1 MDKEF
6 CCDKIVFE
14 NHSDENYLL
23 VGFSNNGDNP
33 TEYIILQKAL
43 SFDEQDKKL
52 GMDTYYLEYYFGEDT
67 LAGYGI
73 CKKIITLVKEIIFK
87 FKSNKLNIECLKID
101 IEKQFEIYNST
112 SFRKIFDD
120 IYK

>member
-1 MDKEF
+1 MIKLYLRIIPM
-6 CCDKIVFE
+6 KIIYWLASLIME
-14 NHSDENYLL
+14 
-23 VGFSNNGDNP
+23 
-33 TEYIILQKAL
+33 IILQSISSYKKAL

-73 CKKIITLVKEIIFK
+73 CKKIITLDKEIIFQ

>member
-43 SFDEQDKKL
+43 SFDEQDKEL
-52 GMDTYYLEYYFGEDT
+52 GMDTYYLEYYFEEDT
-67 LAGYGI
+67 LVGYGI
-73 CKKIITLVKEIIFK
+73 CKKILALDKKIVFQ
-87 FKSNKLNIECLKID
+87 FKSNKFNIECLKID

>member
-6 CCDKIVFE
+6 YCDKIVFE

-43 SFDEQDKKL
+43 SFDEQDKEL
-52 GMDTYYLEYYFGEDT
+52 GMDTYYLEYYFEEDT
-67 LAGYGI
+67 LVGYGMCEKI
-73 CKKIITLVKEIIFK
+73 LALDKKIVFQFK
-87 FKSNKLNIECLKID
+87 ANKFNIECLKID
-101 IEKQFEIYNST
+101 IEKQLEIYNST
-112 SFRKIFDD
+112 SFRKIFDE